1 MDISKLFS
9 ILSAFLL
16 LICMTFSITALVVLR
31 NTVNETDVWL
41 DAAGKLLADLNAS
54 VERLKDYDPSIS
66 VSADADKEETDVD
79 ILYHRF
85 TIRETGG
92 KIGVYTPEGYLIR
105 TIEIDVS
112 TLPRTE
118 REALIAGITVDS
130 WKELFERIQDY
141 ES

>member
-1 MDISKLFS
+1 MDTSKLFS

-31 NTVNETDVWL
+31 NTVDETDIRL
-41 DAAGKLLADLNAS
+41 DTAGALLRDLNTS
-54 VERLKDYDPSIS
+54 IEELKEYGPSIS
-66 VSADADKEETDVD
+66 ASADAEKDEVDAD

-85 TIRETGG
+85 TIRETDG
-92 KIGVYTPEGYLIR
+92 KIGIYSADGYLIR
-105 TIEIDVS
+105 VIETDIS
-112 TLPRTE
+112 TLPRAE